1 MSRRRRCILRKL
13 ATFPVN
19 SPIGFVRIFQRDSRC
34 YLKSAIRFFERT
46 QNMAQVYF
54 QYSNTEGVLMDRGAA
69 AVGNLAEACEQ
80 ATLVVRSLIMA
91 PSEEDWRS
99 WVLHV
104 SDEHG
109 DEIFDVPF
117 TSILGKPH

>member
-1 MSRRRRCILRKL
+1 
-13 ATFPVN
+13 
-19 SPIGFVRIFQRDSRC
+19 
-34 YLKSAIRFFERT
+34 
-46 QNMAQVYF
+46 MAQVYF
-54 QYSNTEGVLMDRGAA
+54 QYSNTEGVLMDRGGA

-109 DEIFDVPF
+109 DEIFDVPL